1 MKSIFLLCDYGIAY
15 TTVKRLYDNNIKLY
29 NIANAPDCLNKVL
42 GEKSQKVEKIKDI
55 LPIAVNSDKNYSIY
69 DLTIYGLSIGIIQLL
84 KKNNININDIDEKL
98 LKRDFI
104 TDSTYKKIMKSYDSF
119 LRENDIHL
127 ELSSKILF
135 YLIKKNFEYNDFTYN
150 QIKEMLVEKN
160 YSIETLDDL
169 LFSLTNNKLINKKD
183 EIFSLVKPKL
193 ISELNKISNKGHYDI
208 VLKKLSGMTLESIGI
223 EYNVTRERIRQIVSK
238 ELKKISPTR
247 EEEKYLETFQ
257 TYNFDSYLFS
267 EFYNESPIVYYFLK
281 EKYKLG
287 EKDPSDMLDELNLS
301 QKQLNVLKRKYNLIS
316 YCGEYI
322 AAKRNNILLAI
333 IKRFNKT
340 VEYSEI
346 IDEYNKLIK
355 NFSLNLEE
363 LSEQDFRNIDSILNR
378 MQNILCGAGKYYRYY
393 DINALEENDITE
405 LNNMLNVEP
414 GDYSAEF
421 FFNNN
426 SLLMKNIDIRD
437 EYELHNLLRKVIN
450 TNNNKIVFSRM
461 PDLLIDCSDKLEF
474 VEGLIHELSPISLD
488 DFTEYVHQNYG
499 HKINTF
505 RSLLLTNFNK
515 YITNGILMS
524 DCEEFTDEQLT
535 IMKNNLTEDIY
546 SISTIKEM
554 LTRLFN
560 VNDFKLINNI
570 NMQKIGYKLR
580 GNYIMKNSISN
591 LEAYMREVILNS
603 EYYEVEP
610 EMKKIGSTYCS
621 YLYKFIYNLDLF
633 KISEDRF
640 ITIKK
645 LNNMGITKEKI
656 KNFIDEIEKVI
667 KDGEYFNLYT
677 LDKDNFLTN
686 LKQYDFPDCFYE
698 TLISTIND
706 IKIISLKNNILFIK
720 TKEQPTREKFINSF
734 IYKDKT
740 YIKDIKKEIYEKY
753 NIDLYESYIKNFI
766 NKKLYYLDSSID
778 CVYLSKDTYE
788 EDINDFDILQYID

>member
-535 IMKNNLTEDIY
+535 ILKNNLTEDIY

>member
-333 IKRFNKT
+333 IKRYNKT

-535 IMKNNLTEDIY
+535 ILKNNLTEDIY

>member
-29 NIANAPDCLNKVL
+29 NIANDPDCLNKVL

-55 LPIAVNSDKNYSIY
+55 LPMAVNSDKDYSIY

-340 VEYSEI
+340 IEYSEI

-355 NFSLNLEE
+355 NFSVNLEE

-610 EMKKIGSTYCS
+610 EMKKIGSTYSS

-778 CVYLSKDTYE
+778 CVYLSKDIYE